1 MTVRILT
8 GDFFEVPQTAA
19 EIHAM
24 WRSKLPSPAPEMIEY
39 LSEQAD
45 FVPKVAMAEAIGKQ
59 PRGGH
64 WNGGIAVLRNNG
76 LIELQGERLRLCE
89 ELRG

>member
-1 MTVRILT
+1 MTVRILA
-8 GDFFEVPQTAA
+8 GDFFEGPQTAA
-19 EIHAM
+19 EIRAM

-59 PRGGH
+59 PRSDH

-76 LIELQGERLRLCE
+76 LIELQGDRLRLRE